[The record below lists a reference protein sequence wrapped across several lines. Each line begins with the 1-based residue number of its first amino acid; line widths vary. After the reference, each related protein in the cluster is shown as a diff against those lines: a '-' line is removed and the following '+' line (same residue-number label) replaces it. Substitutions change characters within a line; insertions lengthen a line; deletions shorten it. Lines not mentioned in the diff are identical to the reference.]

1 MYPSPARAAGTPPA
15 TPIERAEHTDDGSMP
30 ANRSLSQQMVR
41 YQRLLHLMK
50 VQVTSCSP
58 DALEWGCMPLLSV
71 LILTGPQR
79 QRQLAECSLFD
90 PSTVSRRVALL
101 VQHGYVER
109 RPDPGDGR
117 AILLAATPLGEELYQ
132 RTRARYEEAMAHVLR
147 SWNEGDVHLLGTL
160 LQRFNDDIEAALPNL
175 ADHFR
180 KENV

>member
-1 MYPSPARAAGTPPA
+1 MFASPARAAGTPPTQPA
-15 TPIERAEHTDDGSMP
+15 QAGSTP

-50 VQVTSCSP
+50 AQLTASSQN
-58 DALEWGCMPLLSV
+58 ALEWGCLPLLSA
-71 LILTGPQR
+71 LILSGPQR

-117 AILLAATPLGEELYQ
+117 AILLAATPLGEDLYQ
-132 RTRARYEEAMAHVLR
+132 QIRTRYEAVMAHVLQ
-147 SWNEGDVHLLGTL
+147 SWSEEDVQVLGTL
-160 LQRFNDDIEAALPNL
+160 LHRLNDDIEAALPNL
-175 ADHFR
+175 VDHFR
-180 KENV
+180 KENA